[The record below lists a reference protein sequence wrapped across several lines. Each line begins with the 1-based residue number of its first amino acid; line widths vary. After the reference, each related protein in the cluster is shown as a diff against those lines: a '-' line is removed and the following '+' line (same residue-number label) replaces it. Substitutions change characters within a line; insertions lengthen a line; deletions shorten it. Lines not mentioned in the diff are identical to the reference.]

1 MDHRG
6 STALPAR
13 RAATPSWRKSFARI
27 FGLLLF
33 LLTLGT
39 VGYRWLEGYTWLEA
53 LYMTVITLSTVGF
66 GEVRPLTD
74 AGRVFTIGLI
84 VTGVGTAA
92 YLFTTLADYIVSGEL
107 EGTLQRRRWMA
118 QLRSLHQHYLICGC
132 GRMGEQVA
140 LELASL
146 DLPFVLIDKHPE
158 HLERAR
164 RLGYLAVEGDPTDE
178 VTLEAAQIRKAR
190 GLVAVLETDADNLFL
205 VLTARSLNPD
215 LFIVAQA
222 LSEAT
227 ETKLYKAG
235 ADRVVSPFVMA
246 GHRITSLL
254 IRPYVVTFL
263 DAALRS
269 ETLELWLEEVRV
281 APDSE
286 LVGKSLAE
294 ADIRAKTGANVLAI
308 ARGEA
313 QMDWSPTLRI
323 QAHDVLIILGR
334 REQIL
339 EIARLA
345 KDERLVRLLDRSPE
359 GRPWARRLPL
369 SLPRRKKAR

>member
-1 MDHRG
+1 ME
-6 STALPAR
+6 SQ
-13 RAATPSWRKSFARI
+13 TPVRFPSYTPGGTSWRRSFLRI
-27 FGLLLF
+27 LFWLLGIVV
-33 LLTLGT
+33 LGT
-39 VGYRWLEGYTWLEA
+39 AGYRWLEGYSWLEA
-53 LYMTVITLSTVGF
+53 LYMTVITLSTVGY
-66 GEVRPLTD
+66 GEVRPLSDT
-74 AGRVFTIGLI
+74 GRAFTIGLI
-84 VTGVGTAA
+84 LLGVGTAA
-92 YLFTTLADYIVSGEL
+92 YLFTTLAEYIVSGEL

-118 QLRSLHQHYLICGC
+118 QLRSLHQHYLICGF
-132 GRMGEQVA
+132 GRMGAQVA
-140 LELASL
+140 MELSAL
-146 DLPFVLIDKHPE
+146 GMPFVV
-158 HLERAR
+158 LERRLEEVEQAR
-164 RLGYLAVEGDPTDE
+164 RAGYLVVAGDPTEEE
-178 VTLEAAQIRKAR
+178 VLQAAQISKAR
-190 GLVAVLETDADNLFL
+190 GLVAVLDTDADNLFL

-235 ADRVVSPFVMA
+235 ADRVVTPFVMA

-269 ETLELWLEEVRV
+269 ESLELWLEEVRV
-281 APDSE
+281 APDSP

-323 QAHDVLIILGR
+323 QPNDVLIILGR

-345 KDERLVRLLDRSPE
+345 RDERLVRLLSRGPE
-359 GRPWARRLPL
+359 GRAWARRFPL
-369 SLPRRKKAR
+369 RFPRRKRE

>member
-1 MDHRG
+1 MEQ
-6 STALPAR
+6 AR
-13 RAATPSWRKSFARI
+13 RA
-27 FGLLLF
+27 
-33 LLTLGT
+33 
-39 VGYRWLEGYTWLEA
+39 
-53 LYMTVITLSTVGF
+53 
-66 GEVRPLTD
+66 
-74 AGRVFTIGLI
+74 
-84 VTGVGTAA
+84 
-92 YLFTTLADYIVSGEL
+92 
-107 EGTLQRRRWMA
+107 
-118 QLRSLHQHYLICGC
+118 
-132 GRMGEQVA
+132 
-140 LELASL
+140 
-146 DLPFVLIDKHPE
+146 
-158 HLERAR
+158 
-164 RLGYLAVEGDPTDE
+164 GYLVVAGDPTEEE
-178 VTLEAAQIRKAR
+178 VLQAAQISKAR
-190 GLVAVLETDADNLFL
+190 GLVAVLDTDADNLFL

-235 ADRVVSPFVMA
+235 ADRVVTPFVMA

-269 ETLELWLEEVRV
+269 ESLELWLEEVRV
-281 APDSE
+281 APDSP

-323 QAHDVLIILGR
+323 QPNDVLIILGR

-345 KDERLVRLLDRSPE
+345 RDERLVRLLSRGPE
-359 GRPWARRLPL
+359 GRAWARRFPL
-369 SLPRRKKAR
+369 RFPRRKRE